1 MCPRF
6 SDITPGLGGL
16 GWVQGIRDTGAF
28 YPEHNFFAGQQNQ
41 KPDVAVWT
49 SELGFPS
56 TVHRHPY
63 CLVTHVRE
71 AALSGVGVQ
80 TPGWDFTVLL
90 AAPASWPP
98 PRREEGGG
106 RSWQGAHFSAQNLS
120 CLSSGRLCTLAP
132 NFQPERDVL
141 GSRQSLLPRLWLQDQ
156 DQSHPWDI
164 PPSSPKTLLYNGFQ
178 LEWGFS
184 FFCFGPG

>member
-1 MCPRF
+1 MWRELVGFPSASAASWCK
-6 SDITPGLGGL
+6 LGARGGVSTL
-16 GWVQGIRDTGAF
+16 QWPHPWPLGACGWVQGIRDTGAF

-41 KPDVAVWT
+41 KPDVAGWT
-49 SELGFPS
+49 SERGFPA
-56 TVHRHPY
+56 TINRHPY

-90 AAPASWPP
+90 AVPAFWPP
-98 PRREEGGG
+98 PCREEGGG
-106 RSWQGAHFSAQNLS
+106 CRWQGAHFSAQNIS

-141 GSRQSLLPRLWLQDQ
+141 G
-156 DQSHPWDI
+156 
-164 PPSSPKTLLYNGFQ
+164 
-178 LEWGFS
+178 
-184 FFCFGPG
+184 